1 MPLDTA
7 VTRVGSD
14 LGDVAELYASLSERL
29 ERIVGMDVRAP
40 TPVIEDAC
48 QSAWDRLWLHR
59 GQVRRETAL
68 SWLVTTAVHE
78 ALRLLR
84 VQAGVL
90 SLEREIEELGEGAVP
105 AYAPPAADLY
115 ELRTRLEGIRSLS
128 QRQQRLV
135 WLQGFGF
142 SYSEIAARTGST
154 TRTVER
160 QLLRGKRKLRK
171 LAGE

>member
-1 MPLDTA
+1 
-7 VTRVGSD
+7 VTITVNRMRSD
-14 LGDVAELYASLSERL
+14 LCDVGELYANLSERL
-29 ERIVGMDVRAP
+29 EQIVGTDVRAP
-40 TPVIEDAC
+40 RPLIEDAC
-48 QSAWDRLWLHR
+48 QSAWDRLWLYR
-59 GQVRRETAL
+59 REVRPETAL

-90 SLEREIEELGEGAVP
+90 SLEREIEELGDA
-105 AYAPPAADLY
+105 AIQAHAPPAADLY
-115 ELRTRLEGIRSLS
+115 ELRTRLEGIRSLT
-128 QRQQRLV
+128 QRQQRLL

-142 SYSEIAARTGST
+142 SYAEIADRTGST

-171 LAGE
+171 LAAE